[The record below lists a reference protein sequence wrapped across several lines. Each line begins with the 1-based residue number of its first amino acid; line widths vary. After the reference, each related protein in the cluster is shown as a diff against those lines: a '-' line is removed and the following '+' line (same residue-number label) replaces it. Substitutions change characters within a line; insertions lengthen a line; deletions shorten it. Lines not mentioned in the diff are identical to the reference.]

1 MKMEHSTLV
10 AESARIFLKLIYER
24 YVNIKIKT
32 PFLKKGKVDLTRYRQ
47 RRKGFAVLEYRFRA
61 FTFRIIRQ
69 LFINHQL
76 QF

>member
-32 PFLKKGKVDLTRYRQ
+32 PFLKKGKVDLTR
-47 RRKGFAVLEYRFRA
+47 
-61 FTFRIIRQ
+61 
-69 LFINHQL
+69 
-76 QF
+76 